1 MFIMQPYQSQENE
14 KIIQQLQESLGIELP
29 IFSSESEIEPH
40 LKSVGDIPQIGVF
53 FIREGEDAFLKIE
66 KIHETFDQY
75 GKMVFLIGVL
85 ETEAKKYESKL
96 LDILESVLHQPLQ
109 GEDLLK
115 EVKKGESLIRNLNEQ
130 IKSTALESEKVSTI
144 EGIDVAEILFFFN
157 HKKDHVLKDLEKI
170 QKTTALEEQKA
181 IFSQLKDNF
190 VWKDKVIAKK
200 VKKEAFS
207 FDSQYFSLDEKTGEL
222 KALQLGI
229 VEFSLSKLHFFPIFA
244 LEENNMKAYGF
255 VFPLLGMDDREG
267 LNFYIECM
275 KSQGISKGLLFDA
288 INRAYV
294 RCYENNCAE
303 YVLLAEG
310 RLPEDGHEGYV
321 ELKKKQKESV
331 GKVIDKLGTIDYRE
345 RDTIINLTVGELIAK
360 KVPEKPEVHGYDVSG
375 KVLEAKKEA
384 CPTWELGENIEFKEE
399 TLTYHAMVEGML
411 VFEGNTI
418 HLKET
423 IVIEGD
429 VDLKTGNVYSNKN
442 IIIKGNVDPEMYVEA
457 KGNIVINGIVED
469 AKVVAG
475 GNIEVHGLS
484 GSGKTW
490 VFCKGSI
497 QMNFSQNSQIEA
509 LGDIRFHKFI
519 VNGEIMTTEKLI
531 GEDKS
536 RVFGCKIQAAKGCD
550 LFDLGNNQE
559 ITTKVSLGVNFYNEK
574 VVSKI
579 LDRVNLAK
587 KEQESIIKILKENL
601 NLSQPLEPQLK
612 QKPRNQAMHLLSKIN
627 ELKEKRAMVLK
638 LEDSFKKLTKG
649 TKEEFAAK
657 LRIRNT
663 IFPGVDLAIVGTNK
677 KILKKADRV
686 EFFFSPSEADIV
698 SVVF

>member
-1 MFIMQPYQSQENE
+1 MFIMQPYKNQENE
-14 KIIQQLQESLGIELP
+14 NIIAKLKESLGIDFP

-40 LKSVGDIPQIGVF
+40 LKNVGNIPQIGVF
-53 FIREGEDAFLKIE
+53 FIQKAEEAFKKIE
-66 KIHETFDQY
+66 KIHETFDRY

-85 ETEAKKYESKL
+85 EPEAKKYESKL
-96 LDILESVLHQPLQ
+96 LDVLESLLYQPLQ
-109 GEDLLK
+109 GENLLK

-130 IKSTALESEKVSTI
+130 IQSTSLESEKVSTI
-144 EGIDVAEILFFFN
+144 EGIDVLDTLFFFN
-157 HKKDHVLKDLEKI
+157 HQKSDILKDLEKLK
-170 QKTTALEEQKA
+170 KTTHLEEQKS
-181 IFSQLKDNF
+181 IFDPIKDNF
-190 VWKDKVIAKK
+190 VWKGKLIAKK

-207 FDSQYFSLDEKTGEL
+207 FDNQYFELNEESGEL
-222 KALQLGI
+222 KALQLGV
-229 VEFSLSKLHFFPIFA
+229 VEFSLSQLHFFPLIA
-244 LEENNMKAYGF
+244 LEEKNMQAYGF
-255 VFPLLGMDDREG
+255 VFPLSGMDDREG

-275 KSQGISKGLLFDA
+275 KSQGVSKGLLFDA
-288 INRAYV
+288 INRSYV
-294 RCYENNCAE
+294 HCYENRCAE
-303 YVLLAEG
+303 YILLAEG
-310 RLPEDGHEGYV
+310 RFPEDGYEGYI
-321 ELKKKQKESV
+321 ELKRKQKEAV

-345 RDTIINLTVGELIAK
+345 RGTIINLKVGELIAK

-375 KVLEAKKEA
+375 TVLEAKKEA
-384 CPTWELGENIEFKEE
+384 YTTWELGENIEFKEDS
-399 TLTYHAMVEGML
+399 LTYHAMVEGML

-429 VDLKTGNVYSNKN
+429 VNLKTGNVHSNKN

-457 KGNIVINGIVED
+457 KGNIIINGIVED
-469 AKVVAG
+469 AKIVAG
-475 GNIEVHGLS
+475 GNIEAHGLS

-497 QMNFSQNSQIEA
+497 QMNFSQNSHIEA
-509 LGDIRFHKFI
+509 LGDIRFQKFI
-519 VNGEIMTTEKLI
+519 VNGEVMTTERLI

-550 LFDLGNNQE
+550 LFDLGNAQE
-559 ITTKVSLGVNFYNEK
+559 ITTKVNLGVNFYNEK

-587 KEQESIIKILKENL
+587 KEQEGIVKILKENL
-601 NLSQPLEPQLK
+601 NLTQPLEPQLK
-612 QKPRNQAMHLLSKIN
+612 QKPRSQAMHLLSKIN
-627 ELKEKRAMVLK
+627 ELKEKRAMILK

-657 LRIRNT
+657 LRVRSSV
-663 IFPGVDLAIVGTNK
+663 FPGVDLAIVGTNK

-686 EFFFSPSEADIV
+686 EFFFSPSEADII